1 VSWVQACL
9 VDDVDAEDVIPF
21 SHGGKEYAIYR
32 SDADEFYATAGRCTH
47 EQVEIADG
55 LVMGCVI
62 ECPRHNGRFDY
73 RTGQALGAP
82 VVEPLATYP
91 VKVEDD
97 AVFLDVG

>member
-1 VSWVQACL
+1 MSWVRACQ
-9 VDDVDAEDVIPF
+9 VDDVEEEDVIPF
-21 SHGGKEYAIYR
+21 SYGGKEYAIYR
-32 SDADEFYATAGRCTH
+32 SDDDEFYATAGLCTH

-62 ECPRHNGRFDY
+62 ECPRHNGRFDF
-73 RTGQALGAP
+73 RTGKPLGAP
-82 VVEPLATYP
+82 VIEPLLTYR

>member
-9 VDDVDAEDVIPF
+9 VDDVEEEDVIPF
-21 SHGGKEYAIYR
+21 SIGGKAYAIYR
-32 SDADEFYATAGRCTH
+32 SDTDEFYATDGLCTH

-73 RTGQALGAP
+73 RTGKPLGAP
-82 VVEPLATYP
+82 VVEPLVTYP
-91 VKVEDD
+91 VKVEGD

>member
-1 VSWVQACL
+1 MSWVQACL

-21 SHGGKEYAIYR
+21 SYGGKEYAIYR
-32 SDADEFYATAGRCTH
+32 SDTDEFYATAGLCTH

-73 RTGQALGAP
+73 RTGKPLGAP
-82 VVEPLATYP
+82 VIEPLLTYR